1 MQQSRVYV
9 DGILVDADVTLGDL
23 KNFKRK
29 RKTAIWVDLVEPS
42 SDDLQLLGEELGLHP
57 LAIEDALKGRQ
68 RAKLE
73 HYPTHLFI
81 NAYAAKWDSDSDE
94 LATYEISVFVTP
106 YAIITVRDKDAF
118 DFTAVTKRWDDSVAL
133 ADNGVGF
140 LLWGLLDVLVDGYFE
155 LVEKLDVE
163 VDELEDLLFEK
174 NASVANANSREI
186 QKRSYLLRK
195 ALVTLRRIAVPMR
208 EVINPIVK
216 SDSPILGS
224 GMMAYYQDV
233 YDHIM
238 RVADWIDSLRDLVT
252 TLLETNLTMQGNR
265 MNMIMKK
272 VTSWAAIIAVPTA
285 VTGFYGQNVPYPGFG
300 NAFGFW
306 ESMILMIG
314 GSVGLYWA
322 FRRNDWL

>member
-9 DGILVDADVTLGDL
+9 DGILVDADVTLGNL
-23 KNFKRK
+23 KNYKRK

-42 SDDLQLLGEELGLHP
+42 TAELELLGQEVGLHP
-57 LAIEDALKGRQ
+57 LAVEDALIGRQ

-81 NAYAAKWDSDSDE
+81 NAYAAHWDSVKDE
-94 LATYEISVFVTP
+94 LETYEISVFVTE
-106 YAIITVRDKDAF
+106 YAIITVRDKDSF
-118 DFTAVTKRWDDSVAL
+118 DFSAVTKRWDDSVAL

-163 VDELEDLLFEK
+163 VDELEDLLFEEGDAAI
-174 NASVANANSREI
+174 NANAREI

-216 SDSPILGS
+216 NDSPILGS

-265 MNMIMKK
+265 MNLIMKK

-300 NAFGFW
+300 TSFGFW
-306 ESMILMIG
+306 ESVIIMVAA
-314 GSVGLYWA
+314 SVGLYWA

>member
-9 DGILVDADVTLGDL
+9 DGVLVDAEVTLGNL

-29 RKTAIWVDLVEPS
+29 RKTAIWVDLVEPTS
-42 SDDLQLLGEELGLHP
+42 ADLDHLGQEVGLHP
-57 LAIEDALKGRQ
+57 LAVEDALKGRQ

-73 HYPTHLFI
+73 HYPSHLFI
-81 NAYAAKWDSDSDE
+81 NAYAAKWNSDSEE
-94 LATYEISVFVTP
+94 LDTFEISVFVTE
-106 YAIITVRDKDAF
+106 YAIITVRDRDGF
-118 DFTAVTKRWDDSVAL
+118 DFGQVTKRWDDSASL
-133 ADNGVGF
+133 AENGVSF

-155 LVEKLDVE
+155 LVERLDTE
-163 VDELEDLLFEK
+163 VDELEDLLFEENDAK
-174 NASVANANSREI
+174 ANASSRAI

-195 ALVTLRRIAVPMR
+195 ALVTLRRIAIPMR

-224 GMMAYYQDV
+224 GMMAYYQDI
-233 YDHIM
+233 YDHVM

-252 TLLETNLTMQGNR
+252 TLLETNLTIQGNR
-265 MNMIMKK
+265 MNLIMKK

-300 NAFGFW
+300 NSFGFW
-306 ESMILMIG
+306 ESLILMVG

>member
-9 DGILVDADVTLGDL
+9 DGVLVDDEVTLGNL
-23 KNFKRK
+23 KNYKSK
-29 RKTAIWVDLVEPS
+29 RKTAIWIDLVDPTPS
-42 SDDLQLLGEELGLHP
+42 DLEALGREIGLHP

-73 HYPTHLFI
+73 HYPSHLFI
-81 NAYAAKWDSDSDE
+81 NAYAANWEPKADL
-94 LATYEISVFVTP
+94 LATYEISAFVTP
-106 YAIITVRDKDAF
+106 YALITVRDKDAF
-118 DFTAVTKRWDDSVAL
+118 DIKTVMKRWDDSAVL
-133 ADNGVGF
+133 AGNGSGF

-163 VDELEDLLFEK
+163 VDELEDLLFDEEGK
-174 NASVANANSREI
+174 HAPEI
-186 QKRSYLLRK
+186 QKRSYQLRK
-195 ALVTLRRIAVPMR
+195 ALVTLRRIAIPMR

-216 SDSPILGS
+216 SDAPVIGS
-224 GMMAYYQDV
+224 GMLDYYQDI

-252 TLLETNLTMQGNR
+252 TLLETNLTIQGNR
-265 MNMIMKK
+265 MNLIMKK

-300 NAFGFW
+300 AASGFW
-306 ESMILMIG
+306 ESIIIMVV
-314 GSVGLYWA
+314 GSVSLYWA